1 MMYTKKMSENETQ
14 EESVTESV
22 DWIAFKNQ
30 YFSSVLLA
38 AEPLKNV
45 NVKSEQLEEGSG
57 YLKNYT
63 ANMIASFDT
72 KGAKATKVP
81 ILLWP

>member
-1 MMYTKKMSENETQ
+1 MPENETK

-38 AEPLKNV
+38 AEPMKNV
-45 NVKSEQLEEGSG
+45 NVKSEQLEEGCG
-57 YLKNYT
+57 YLKNYE
-63 ANMIASFDT
+63 ANMAANFDAS
-72 KGAKATKVP
+72 GAKPSKFQFYFGP
-81 ILLWP
+81 NN